1 MKTLVLVVLILV
13 GEYVVSEYL
22 KQIALNKKRELYK
35 VKAQIN
41 AQRKKEAFEEYR
53 RYIEENFKDE
63 NVDTKEVDEDTN
75 VISYIDGVKK
85 LRDNGHKYV
94 PYERPN
100 PLSDIRNSLSEFTV
114 SDVLNTFYF

>member
-1 MKTLVLVVLILV
+1 MKTLVIFLIV
-13 GEYVVSEYL
+13 MIGEYLVSEYL
-22 KQIALNKKRELYK
+22 KQVALNKKRELYK
-35 VKAQIN
+35 VKAEIN

-53 RYIEENFKDE
+53 RYIEDNFKDE
-63 NVDTKEVDEDTN
+63 DLDTKEVDEDTN

-85 LRDNGHKYV
+85 LRDNAPKYV

-100 PLSDIRNSLSEFTV
+100 PLSDIRSSLSEFTV

>member
-1 MKTLVLVVLILV
+1 MKTLVIFLIV
-13 GEYVVSEYL
+13 MIGEYLVSEYL
-22 KQIALNKKRELYK
+22 KQVALNKRRELYK
-35 VKAQIN
+35 VKAEIN

-53 RYIEENFKDE
+53 RYVEDKFKEEEIDI
-63 NVDTKEVDEDTN
+63 KEVQEDN
-75 VISYIDGVKK
+75 VISYVEGVQR